1 VSDQEPRNKSFFAED
16 TFDQIDGLE
25 MLLDWLKKSPTKLE
39 ITSMQNNRLHVKFY
53 VQERKK

>member
-1 VSDQEPRNKSFFAED
+1 ED